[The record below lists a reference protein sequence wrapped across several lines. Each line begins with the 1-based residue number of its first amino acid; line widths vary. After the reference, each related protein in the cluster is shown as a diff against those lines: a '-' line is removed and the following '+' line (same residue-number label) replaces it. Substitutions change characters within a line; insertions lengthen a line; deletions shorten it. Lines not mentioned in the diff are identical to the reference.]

1 MGRVY
6 TFGAYIQKYFKRSL
20 YNMSG
25 KNASRIEDLY
35 RWIAHDFTL
44 TTIFDVK
51 QMQKVN
57 VLSTIAP
64 MQGVY

>member
-1 MGRVY
+1 
-6 TFGAYIQKYFKRSL
+6 
-20 YNMSG
+20 MSG

>member
-1 MGRVY
+1 
-6 TFGAYIQKYFKRSL
+6 
-20 YNMSG
+20 MSG

-64 MQGVY
+64 MQGVYWPLSRDSRFEFPPLI